1 MDKTRKSYL
10 NDLSLIKASKH
21 KQNIVTMLGDGNIKI
36 PSEIG
41 NSLGLKTNHVSA
53 NLKDLKERGIIECL
67 NEDKK
72 KGRLY
77 CITTRGKTLLD
88 FL

>member
-1 MDKTRKSYL
+1 MDEIEKDYL

-21 KQNIVTMLGDGNIKI
+21 KQKIINTLADGNLKI

-41 NSLGLKTNHVSA
+41 KLIGLKTNHVSS
-53 NLKDLKERGIIECL
+53 NLKELKERGIIKCL

-77 CITTRGKTLLD
+77 CITKRGKILSGLL
-88 FL
+88 